1 MQPLSTHTRP
11 IFRRGLSL
19 SSSCPASADDL
30 RRELTKQ
37 LSDFDERARRDGHS
51 SAVVEEA
58 RYALCAWLDEM
69 VFSSTPFSI
78 DWLGHSLA
86 VAHFQDQAAG
96 NNFFSRMERLHQRAD
111 LASSLEI
118 YARCILLGFK
128 GQYQLED
135 PSRLQGVVA
144 DVQRKAADSSW
155 RSAPWFSALVHE
167 PGKRGKERTG
177 RFLVWIG
184 LGALI
189 LSFAIY
195 TILSWLARNS

>member
-1 MQPLSTHTRP
+1 MIALSSHARP

-19 SSSCPASADDL
+19 SASCPPSAEDL
-30 RRELTKQ
+30 RRELSKQ

-51 SAVVEEA
+51 SAAVEEA

-111 LASSLEI
+111 LAGALET
-118 YARCILLGFK
+118 YARCVLLGFK

-144 DVQRKAADSSW
+144 DVQRKSADSSW
-155 RSAPWFSALVHE
+155 RSAPWFASLKHE
-167 PGKRGKERTG
+167 PGSRGKERTG

-184 LGALI
+184 LGALV
-189 LSFAIY
+189 LAFAVY
-195 TILSWLARNS
+195 TILSWLAQNS